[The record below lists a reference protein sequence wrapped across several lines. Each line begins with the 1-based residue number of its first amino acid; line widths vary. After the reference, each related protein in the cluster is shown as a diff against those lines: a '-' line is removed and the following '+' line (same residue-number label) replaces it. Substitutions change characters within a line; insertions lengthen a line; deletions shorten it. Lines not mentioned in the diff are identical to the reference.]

1 MPTVIFEPQPPTAAA
16 LHASLEPPPR
26 GVDAAPPLRVEVPEG
41 GALADVCDDAGAAVP
56 FSCRGA
62 NCGTCRIEVLEGASE
77 LTAPDDEEIRVLELF
92 DRAPSHR
99 LACCVKMRPGLAV
112 VRVRPVADDA

>member
-1 MPTVIFEPQPPTAAA
+1 MPTIVFEPAPSAGAPDSARSLRRATDAPVA
-16 LHASLEPPPR
+16 LTVSA
-26 GVDAAPPLRVEVPEG
+26 PEG
-41 GALADVCDDAGAAVP
+41 GALADVCDDAGAPVP

-77 LTAPDDEEIRVLELF
+77 LTAPEAEEIRILELF
-92 DRAPSHR
+92 AAAPSHR

-112 VRVRPVADDA
+112 VRVRVVGDDE